1 MSRFKLAVICL
12 AASIPF
18 LYGCVPVV
26 VAGAG
31 GAVMMSEDRRTAGT
45 IVDDQTIEGRARS
58 RIEDKYDDRVHVD
71 LASYNRFIL
80 LVGEVPDQQTK
91 DDIGAVALGVEN
103 VRNVQNELII
113 GPNTSGSTRAN
124 DAYLTSKV
132 KARFVSEN
140 KFKANHVKVITENRT
155 VYLLGLVKREE
166 GDAAADIA
174 STTAGVQKV
183 IKVFEYILNLTRAGE
198 RRAQSPP
205 LAAAYIS
212 SARLRA
218 CA

>member
-1 MSRFKLAVICL
+1 
-12 AASIPF
+12 
-18 LYGCVPVV
+18 
-26 VAGAG
+26 
-31 GAVMMSEDRRTAGT
+31 
-45 IVDDQTIEGRARS
+45 
-58 RIEDKYDDRVHVD
+58 
-71 LASYNRFIL
+71 
-80 LVGEVPDQQTK
+80 VPDQQTK

-140 KFKANHVKVITENRT
+140 KFKANHVKVITENST

-183 IKVFEYILNLTRAGE
+183 IKVFEDI
-198 RRAQSPP
+198 
-205 LAAAYIS
+205 
-212 SARLRA
+212 
-218 CA
+218 